1 MTTQKNKMYFPDELF
16 SIIKEFAG
24 IYDMRCP
31 NSDMEKNHITNC
43 LLVLG
48 IYEKKRYGCCMG
60 LGSCSKKHQL
70 QAIYKHRRHAIGI
83 NLDYSLSSWSLETA
97 IKMHQIC
104 KPTTKH
110 LSVGDELVSSSI
122 SHIVSNEN
130 CAVITKITDYKIQIK
145 TYKLSPTIHYYPAN
159 ENDTISANLD
169 KVPFYSRTSDGRLF
183 KTTNFTTHGQIT
195 QDQLIWEVQYYD
207 KTKFN
212 RAKSVC
218 YSTIN
223 PHLKKA
229 INNFTPLWNSGG
241 GDWIRAW
248 LRPDHDISNFV
259 CYKKLIYNIN

>member
-104 KPTTKH
+104 KPTTTH

-145 TYKLSPTIHYYPAN
+145 T
-159 ENDTISANLD
+159 
-169 KVPFYSRTSDGRLF
+169 YSRTSDGRLF

-241 GDWIRAW
+241 SEWSATNYRT
-248 LRPDHDISNFV
+248 DHDISNFV
-259 CYKKLIYNIN
+259 CYKKLICKY

>member
-31 NSDMEKNHITNC
+31 NSSMETAYITNC

-48 IYEKKRYGCCMG
+48 IYEKKRYGWCSPMG
-60 LGSCSKKHQL
+60 SKKRQL
-70 QAIYKHRRHAIGI
+70 QLIYKHRHHGIGD

-97 IKMHQIC
+97 IKMYQYC
-104 KPTTKH
+104 KPTTTH

-159 ENDTISANLD
+159 ENDTISANRGDLL
-169 KVPFYSRTSDGRLF
+169 VLTSDGKNRKCL
-183 KTTNFTTHGQIT
+183 NHHIR
-195 QDQLIWEVQYYD
+195 QDQLRWEVQYYD

-241 GDWIRAW
+241 SEWSRACY
-248 LRPDHDISNFV
+248 RTDHDISNFV

>member
-1 MTTQKNKMYFPDELF
+1 
-16 SIIKEFAG
+16 
-24 IYDMRCP
+24 MRCP
-31 NSDMEKNHITNC
+31 NSGMEKNYITNC

-70 QAIYKHRRHAIGI
+70 QAIYKHRRHAIGL

-104 KPTTKH
+104 KPTTTH
-110 LSVGDELVSSSI
+110 LSVGDEVVSSSI

-159 ENDTISANLD
+159 ENDTISANRGDLL
-169 KVPFYSRTSDGRLF
+169 VLMSDGKNRKCL
-183 KTTNFTTHGQIT
+183 NHHIT
-195 QDQLIWEVQYYD
+195 QDQLRWEVQYYD

-241 GDWIRAW
+241 SEWSKSNYRT
-248 LRPDHDISNFV
+248 DHDISNFV
-259 CYKKLIYNIN
+259 CYKKLIWNNN

>member
-1 MTTQKNKMYFPDELF
+1 MTTQKNKMYLPDELF

-24 IYDMRCP
+24 IYNMRCP
-31 NSDMEKNHITNC
+31 NSGMEKNYITNC

-48 IYEKKRYGCCMG
+48 IYEKKRYDWCKG
-60 LGSCSKKHQL
+60 LGSCSKKTQL
-70 QAIYKHRRHAIGI
+70 QAIYKHRHHAIGI

-97 IKMHQIC
+97 IKLQDIC
-104 KPTTKH
+104 KPTTTH
-110 LSVGDELVSSSI
+110 LSVGDEVVSSSI
-122 SHIVSNEN
+122 SHIDSNEN

-159 ENDTISANLD
+159 ENDTIFANLD
-169 KVPFYSRTSDGRLF
+169 KVPFYSRTSDGKLYRNY
-183 KTTNFTTHGQIT
+183 TNQQIT

-241 GDWIRAW
+241 SEWSRACY
-248 LRPDHDISNFV
+248 RTDHDISNFV
-259 CYKKLIYNIN
+259 CYKKLIYKY

>member
-48 IYEKKRYGCCMG
+48 IYEKKRYGWCSP
-60 LGSCSKKHQL
+60 LGSKKRQL
-70 QAIYKHRRHAIGI
+70 ELIYKHRHHDIGI

-97 IKMHQIC
+97 IKLQDIC

-159 ENDTISANLD
+159 ENDTISANLG
-169 KVPFYSRTSDGRLF
+169 KLYFYRTSDGKYRNH
-183 KTTNFTTHGQIT
+183 TERHIT

-241 GDWIRAW
+241 GEWVRAW

-259 CYKKLIYNIN
+259 CYKKLIWNNN